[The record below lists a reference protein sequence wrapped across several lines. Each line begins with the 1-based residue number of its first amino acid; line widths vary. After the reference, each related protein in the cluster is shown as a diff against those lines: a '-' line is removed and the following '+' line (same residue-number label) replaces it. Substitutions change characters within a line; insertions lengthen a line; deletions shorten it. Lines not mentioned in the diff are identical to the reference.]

1 MKHFIK
7 SYISRGFGSMTKNDF
22 EVYIFNCIINDEDYK
37 EYKSDYDLSVKLRI
51 PISKVKRLR
60 YEANLKYQQSDEDLR
75 KQQIVEEITDL
86 LKVCKYRETEKGGIS
101 FVVNDKFLREYLQN
115 FLNQDG
121 RFFDSSFNSNIVS
134 IATTDFIFLLDNL
147 LLSHED
153 QEKIM
158 KSAKDSIGEKK
169 DFPKTFSELLK
180 DAGKG
185 FCKHFAEDKLGE
197 KGTDAV
203 ISLTEMVMHSITK
216 CFKK

>member
-147 LLSHED
+147 LLSHEG

>member
-1 MKHFIK
+1 MKHFIE

-22 EVYIFNCIINDEDYK
+22 EVFIFNWLIAIDKDYK
-37 EYKSDYDLSVKLRI
+37 DLSDYDLSIRLRI

-60 YEANLKYQQSDEDLR
+60 YEASLKYQQNEKDSR
-75 KQQIVEEITDL
+75 KQQILEKLTEL

-115 FLNQDG
+115 YLNQNG

-134 IATTDFIFLLDNL
+134 IAATDFIFLLDNL

-169 DFPKTFSELLK
+169 DFPKTFPELLK

-197 KGTDAV
+197 KEQTQLSP
-203 ISLTEMVMHSITK
+203 SLRW
-216 CFKK
+216 

>member
-1 MKHFIK
+1 MKHFIE

-22 EVYIFNCIINDEDYK
+22 EVYIFNWLIAIDKDYK
-37 EYKSDYDLSVKLRI
+37 DLSDYDLSIRLRI

-60 YEANLKYQQSDEDLR
+60 YEASLKYQKNEKDSR
-75 KQQIVEEITDL
+75 KQQIVEKLTEL

-115 FLNQDG
+115 YLNQNG

-134 IATTDFIFLLDNL
+134 IATTDFIFLLENL
-147 LLSHED
+147 LLSEED
-153 QEKIM
+153 KKQIM
-158 KSAKDSIGEKK
+158 KFAKDSLEDKK
-169 DFPKTFSELLK
+169 DFPKTFFELLK
-180 DAGKG
+180 NTGKG

-197 KGTDAV
+197 EGANAAF
-203 ISLTEMVMHSITK
+203 SLTEIVMHSITN

>member
-1 MKHFIK
+1 MKHFIET
-7 SYISRGFGSMTKNDF
+7 YISRGFGSMTKNDF
-22 EVYIFNCIINDEDYK
+22 EVYIFNWLITIDKDYK
-37 EYKSDYDLSVKLRI
+37 DLSDYDLSVKLRI

-60 YEANLKYQQSDEDLR
+60 YEASLKYQQNDKDSR
-75 KQQIVEEITDL
+75 KQQIVKEITDL

-101 FVVNDKFLREYLQN
+101 FVVNNKFLREYLQN